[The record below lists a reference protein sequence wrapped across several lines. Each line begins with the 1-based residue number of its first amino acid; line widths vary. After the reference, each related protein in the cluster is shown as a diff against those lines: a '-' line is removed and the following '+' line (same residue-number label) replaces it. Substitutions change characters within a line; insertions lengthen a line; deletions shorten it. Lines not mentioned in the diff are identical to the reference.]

1 MPGDAHHRCWHKS
14 KTCTAPLPADV
25 TPPDPTLESD
35 TPETIT
41 SDSPAFSFTSSER
54 PSTFECRLDV
64 LEWTACSS
72 PTGYSGLWNQVHT
85 FEVRAKDAAGNVDPT
100 PARYSFTVQVPAPVP
115 VPVPSTGVPITEW
128 GGVGAAP
135 LSDGE
140 AASRVR
146 PVAENRPGNADENA
160 YRPSAAELDSF
171 RNGQVDRY
179 GRTQMQYNPLAAH
192 VTGGFSGSTDE
203 ILQWAA
209 HKWGIPEDVVR
220 AVATNESYWSMS
232 QLGDRKTVSDP
243 SRYPAQSRIPG
254 TSDVYE
260 SLGIMQVRWTPEG
273 LHQGTESLR
282 WKSTAFNVDY
292 WASVVRYYY
301 DGLCSW
307 CGAGYSAGQEWA
319 SVGAWYNPSPW
330 ISASAAYV
338 ERAKTHLANPPGPS
352 RASRSRLTASRSRR
366 HRPRGGQ
373 SSSPGPDRRRRR
385 SRCRRSSPSA
395 GSRSM
400 APPRWSPRRCLH
412 RHPVPHCA
420 LSLQTGGA
428 EIVRR
433 ASVPTDPGGA
443 Q

>member
-1 MPGDAHHRCWHKS
+1 MTRNHGFAS
-14 KTCTAPLPADV
+14 ILVMLIAL
-25 TPPDPTLESD
+25 
-35 TPETIT
+35 
-41 SDSPAFSFTSSER
+41 
-54 PSTFECRLDV
+54 
-64 LEWTACSS
+64 
-72 PTGYSGLWNQVHT
+72 
-85 FEVRAKDAAGNVDPT
+85 AAGNSAVATAKVQTFTSVKADGGVVVFNLEDVRPATIRRASVRVGHVSRRLALRAVQRGARRGVLRVQVSRRLARTATTSGRRKPKLVVVTDP
-100 PARYSFTVQVPAPVP
+100 VPAPSPTTDKAV
-115 VPVPSTGVPITEW
+115 VWRS
-128 GGVGAAP
+128 VGAAP

-160 YRPSAAELDSF
+160 YRPSVAELDSF

-179 GRTQMQYNPLAAH
+179 GRTQVQYNPLAAH

-220 AVATNESYWSMS
+220 AAATNESNWRMS

-243 SRYPAQSRIPG
+243 SRYPAQSRIAG

-338 ERAKTHLANPPGPS
+338 ERAKTHLANPPW
-352 RASRSRLTASRSRR
+352 T
-366 HRPRGGQ
+366 Q
-373 SSSPGPDRRRRR
+373 PGF
-385 SRCRRSSPSA
+385 
-395 GSRSM
+395 
-400 APPRWSPRRCLH
+400 
-412 RHPVPHCA
+412 
-420 LSLQTGGA
+420 
-428 EIVRR
+428 
-433 ASVPTDPGGA
+433 
-443 Q
+443 